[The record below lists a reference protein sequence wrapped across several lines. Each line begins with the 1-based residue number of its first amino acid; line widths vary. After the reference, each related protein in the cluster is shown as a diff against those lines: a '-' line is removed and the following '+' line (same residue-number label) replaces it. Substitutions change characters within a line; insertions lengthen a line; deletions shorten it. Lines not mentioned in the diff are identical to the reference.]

1 MSEPAAESRL
11 NLDAGWPT
19 PPAGGVL
26 LCVSLLVLAC
36 CVAAVTALL
45 VLVFGSAAAQKMVIF
60 LAVATG
66 GIAGFIANLIVVEVR
81 RRRFTARIFAELR
94 DAFDGVVVFD
104 RNGHAIAPPAGVLR
118 TISGA
123 EHRNWL
129 AANVTA
135 DPHVLKSENPEDDP
149 DAVDDFVAGRSA
161 RVVLEGPDGLV
172 LRLAQTRTA
181 LGPTLVVA
189 HDISA
194 DRARE
199 KVMRENERKF
209 SELADVASDWIW
221 ETDEEHRFTQVSE
234 RFEKLTCLPVDRILN
249 RRLIEIADVRR
260 APVDIRALLKHM
272 QEQDSFSD
280 IVIPLRLFGPHGQL
294 WIRFAGRANITEDGR
309 FLGFQG
315 VAADVT
321 REYHAE
327 LTAEEARR
335 TLRDAIES
343 ASEGLAL
350 YSANG
355 DFVMCNRKLAND
367 FAAAGHLLR
376 SGGTLTGLIT
386 ELLRTRQLRVP
397 DMSPKAATAAV
408 MAEIDNAHMRR
419 EFLSSNNRWFRI
431 SANRSADDGT
441 VLVFTDISEDKH
453 HEAELAAKIEQLEK
467 VRSELLDQKE
477 TLSKLAENLSHA
489 RNEAEAANR
498 AKSEFLAAMSHE
510 LRTPLN
516 AVIGFS
522 EVMQNESFGPL
533 GSERYREYSGD
544 ILESGRHL
552 LTLINNILD
561 LSKAEAGRL
570 ELYPQAIM
578 VRDIV
583 DASIKIACP
592 RNMKTELA
600 VLINP
605 DANELIADAQKL
617 KQILINL
624 ISNAAKFTPEDGS
637 IRISA
642 IRRAGMTEISVADTG
657 IGMKTEDIPGALT
670 AFRQIDSSLG
680 RKYEGTG
687 LGLPLAR
694 RFAELHGGSLE
705 IESSLGEGTTV
716 TVRIPD
722 HIARAAVA

>member
-1 MSEPAAESRL
+1 MSQPGSEKYVSNGAE
-11 NLDAGWPT
+11 WPS
-19 PPAGGVL
+19 PPSGGVL
-26 LCVSLLVLAC
+26 HLASLLLLAC
-36 CVAAVTALL
+36 SVAAVTTVL
-45 VLVFGSAAAQKMVIF
+45 VLVLGGAAARQMVIF
-60 LAVATG
+60 LAVAAG
-66 GIAGFIANLIVVEVR
+66 GMAGFVGNLIVTEVR
-81 RRRFTARIFAELR
+81 RRQFAGRIFAELR
-94 DAFDGVVVFD
+94 QLCDGVAVY
-104 RNGHAIAPPAGVLR
+104 GPSGQALAPAG
-118 TISGA
+118 GA
-123 EHRNWL
+123 LADLPGVEHRTWL
-129 AANVTA
+129 AGNLAA
-135 DPHVLKSENPEDDP
+135 APFVLESEKPSTEP
-149 DAVDDFVAGRSA
+149 DAPARFAAGGTA
-161 RVVLEGPDGLV
+161 RVVLKGPGGLV

-181 LGPTLVVA
+181 LGPTLLLA

-199 KVMRENERKF
+199 KAVQESERKF

-221 ETDEEHRFTQVSE
+221 ETDHEHRFTFVSD
-234 RFEKLTCLPVDRILN
+234 RFEKLTRLPVGKLVE
-249 RRLIEIADVRR
+249 RRLIEIADVRA

-280 IVIPLRLFGPHGQL
+280 IIIPLRLAGPHGQL
-294 WIRFAGRANITEDGR
+294 WIRFAGRPNIDDEGR

-321 REYHAE
+321 KEYHAE
-327 LTAEEARR
+327 ATAEEARR

-343 ASEGLAL
+343 ASEGLAI

-397 DMSPKAATAAV
+397 EMSPKTATASV
-408 MAEIDNAHMRR
+408 MAEIDSAHMRR

-441 VLVFTDISEDKH
+441 VLVFTDISEDKA
-453 HEAELAAKIEQLEK
+453 HEAELAAKIDQLET
-467 VRSELLDQKE
+467 VQTELLQQKE
-477 TLSKLAENLSHA
+477 TLSNLAENLSAA

-522 EVMQNESFGPL
+522 EVMQSESFGPL
-533 GSERYREYSGD
+533 GSVRYREYAGD

-570 ELYPQAIM
+570 ELYPQAVM
-578 VRDIV
+578 VRDII
-583 DASIKIACP
+583 DASVRIACP
-592 RNMKTELA
+592 RSMKTELA

-605 DANELIADAQKL
+605 DATEIIADAQKL

-624 ISNAAKFTPEDGS
+624 ISNAAKFTPDDGS

-642 IRRAGMTEISVADTG
+642 VRRGGLTEISVADTG
-657 IGMKTEDIPGALT
+657 IGMKPEDIPGALT

-705 IESSLGEGTTV
+705 IDSTLGEGTTV
-716 TVRIPD
+716 VVRIPD
-722 HIARAAVA
+722 HVARAAVA

>member
-1 MSEPAAESRL
+1 MSVPATEKYA
-11 NLDAGWPT
+11 NTDAGWLT
-19 PPAGGVL
+19 PPAGGAL
-26 LCVSLLVLAC
+26 HLVSLLALAIS
-36 CVAAVTALL
+36 VGAVTALL
-45 VLVFGSAAAQKMVIF
+45 VLFFGNAAAQQMVIF

-66 GIAGFIANLIVVEVR
+66 GIAGFLANLVVVELR
-81 RRRFTARIFAELR
+81 RRRFTARLLAELG
-94 DAFDGVVVFD
+94 DAFDGVAVYGG
-104 RNGHAIAPPAGVLR
+104 NGRAIAPASGVLADLP
-118 TISGA
+118 GA
-123 EHRNWL
+123 EHRSWL
-129 AANVTA
+129 AANLAKEPYLLT
-135 DPHVLKSENPEDDP
+135 PERDSGES
-149 DAVDDFVAGRSA
+149 DAAERFRAGESA
-161 RVVLEGPDGLV
+161 RVVLEAPDDRYY
-172 LRLAQTRTA
+172 RLAQTRTA
-181 LGPTLVVA
+181 LGPTLLVA
-189 HDISA
+189 HDISD

-199 KVMRENERKF
+199 KAMRESERKF

-221 ETDEEHRFTQVSE
+221 ETDHEHRFTHVSD
-234 RFEKLTCLPVDRILN
+234 RFEKLTRLQVDALVE
-249 RRLIEIADVRR
+249 RRLIEIADVRA
-260 APVDIRALLKHM
+260 APVDIRALLRHM
-272 QEQDSFSD
+272 QEQNSFSD
-280 IVIPLRLFGPHGQL
+280 IVVPLRLAGPHGQL
-294 WIRFAGRANITEDGR
+294 WIRFAGRPRIAEDGR
-309 FLGFQG
+309 FLGYQG

-321 REYHAE
+321 KEYHAE

-355 DFVMCNRKLAND
+355 DFVMCNKKMAND
-367 FAAAGHLLR
+367 FSAAGHLLR
-376 SGGTLTGLIT
+376 QGGTLTGLMT

-397 DMSPKAATAAV
+397 GMSPKSATATV
-408 MAEIDNAHMRR
+408 MSEIDSAHMRR
-419 EFLSSNNRWFRI
+419 EFHSSNNRWFRI

-441 VLVFTDISEDKH
+441 VLVFTDISEDKA
-453 HEAELAAKIEQLEK
+453 HEAELAAKIDQLETAQ
-467 VRSELLDQKE
+467 SELLEQKE
-477 TLSKLAENLSHA
+477 TLSKLAENLSAA

-522 EVMQNESFGPL
+522 EVMRNESFGPL
-533 GSERYREYSGD
+533 GSERYREYAGD
-544 ILESGRHL
+544 SLESGRHL

-570 ELYPQAIM
+570 ELYPQAVM
-578 VRDIV
+578 VREIIE
-583 DASIKIACP
+583 ASIKIACP
-592 RNMKTELA
+592 HSMKTELA

-605 DANELIADAQKL
+605 DANEVIADSQKL

-624 ISNAAKFTPEDGS
+624 ISNAAKFTPDDGS
-637 IRISA
+637 IRVSSV
-642 IRRAGMTEISVADTG
+642 RRGGMTEISVADTG
-657 IGMKTEDIPGALT
+657 IGMKPEDIPGALT

-705 IESSLGEGTTV
+705 IDSSLGEGTTV

-722 HIARAAVA
+722 HVARAAVA